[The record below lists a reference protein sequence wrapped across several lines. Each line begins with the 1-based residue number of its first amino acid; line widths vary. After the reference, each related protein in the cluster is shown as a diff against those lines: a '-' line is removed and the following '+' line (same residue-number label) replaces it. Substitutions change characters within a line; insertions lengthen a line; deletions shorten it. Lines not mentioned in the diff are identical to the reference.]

1 MKLRSSTS
9 RRLLSLVFSTSILAA
24 LVIAVGSPYALGQSA
39 STHQQTSGRIR
50 PSAQE
55 LPCYLWAVDVADIP
69 FFDARWRIGYG
80 NSVQLRIKGN
90 FACATMPSVSDP
102 LSSIEGTCTRTNGV
116 SEAVYPDP
124 RPLSGE
130 TNVHVGF
137 NEWAAG
143 IVYHLS
149 FSEFG
154 TPLFVVGY

>member
-1 MKLRSSTS
+1 MKHRASTS
-9 RRLLSLVFSTSILAA
+9 RRSLSLVFSTSILAV
-24 LVIAVGSPYALGQSA
+24 LVVAMGSSYALGQSA
-39 STHQQTSGRIR
+39 STHHQTPGHIR

-69 FFDARWRIGYG
+69 FFDARWRVGYG

-102 LSSIEGTCTRTNGV
+102 SNSVKGSCTRTNGV
-116 SEAVYPDP
+116 SEAVYLDP
-124 RPLSGE
+124 RPLSGD